1 MKNKTLV
8 LALIGLALLLAL
20 VYAVVQSQQAKKA
33 EETAEA
39 PVPVAH
45 FESILIGNGSSPKWS
60 PDGTKIAFLCA
71 EGICVIDSSGKG
83 EIRKIGPLKIKNYEW
98 LSDSELVV
106 REWEYGRIKGKQ
118 TLTTRIKK
126 AGLDGGIE
134 TIRETHP
141 TFEDPFPDKFS
152 KFIVLKDG
160 TVGYYEHP
168 QGITEEPVFKVIR
181 EGRLKPVEAEKQTI
195 LELMS
200 IQTDR
205 GEKGVWLVS
214 ADRSMK
220 KKVTDKEYR
229 FVQLAP
235 DGLKFIGNDSRINII
250 VFDTIGREIANLGR
264 GEILSEGPLGNWS
277 PDSKKITYHISKAG
291 GEDGQFTVAS
301 ELYMVNTDGSDK
313 TQITDTPDEIEF
325 DPVWSPD
332 GCKIAYWTGDPKW
345 EVFIMRLK

>member
-1 MKNKTLV
+1 MKNKR
-8 LALIGLALLLAL
+8 LIISLIVLALLLAL
-20 VYAVVQSQQAKKA
+20 VYVAVQSQQESKENKA
-33 EETAEA
+33 QFET
-39 PVPVAH
+39 
-45 FESILIGNGSSPKWS
+45 ILVGKGSSPKWS
-60 PDGTKIAFLCA
+60 PDGTKLAFLCA
-71 EGICVIDSSGKG
+71 EGICVTDSSGNR
-83 EIRKIGPLKIKNYEW
+83 EITKIGPLKIKDYEW

-106 REWEYGRIKGKQ
+106 REWEYDRIKGKQ

-126 AGLDGGIE
+126 ASLDGGIE

-168 QGITEEPVFKVIR
+168 HGVTGEPLFKVMR
-181 EGRLKPVEAEKQTI
+181 EGRLKPVEAEKQMF

-214 ADRSMK
+214 ADRSIK
-220 KKVTDKEYR
+220 KKITDKEYR

-235 DGLKFIGNDSRINII
+235 DGSKFMGKNSRGEII
-250 VFDTIGREIANLGR
+250 VFDSTGNEMANLGS
-264 GEILSEGPLGNWS
+264 GLILSEGRTGNWS
-277 PDSKKITYHISKAG
+277 PDSKKIVYFDTE
-291 GEDGQFTVAS
+291 EDGHYVLAS
-301 ELYMVNTDGSDK
+301 EIYLINVDGSGK
-313 TQITDTPDEIEF
+313 IQITDTPDELEH

-332 GCKIAYWTGDPKW
+332 GTKIAYWTRDPKW
-345 EVFIMRLK
+345 ENLEVFIMRLK